1 MSQFGSVCL
10 NLDQLGYLCISFAHF
25 GSVSLTLDQFR
36 SIWISFAQFGS
47 VGVTLAPDQIF
58 SEHGVIAMPRYVRM
72 FGNGRKYCG

>member
-1 MSQFGSVCL
+1 MSQFGSVRFPVY
-10 NLDQLGYLCISFAHF
+10 QFRSFWISLAHV
-25 GSVSLTLDQFR
+25 GSVSLNLDQFR

-72 FGNGRKYCG
+72 FGKGRKYCG